1 MKPERNAYML
11 CMICNTT
18 VIVMAEGAGIGGERE
33 RRKDVT
39 IRGVDSDLYDR
50 AAEIA
55 RRTGKTIGE
64 VINEAL
70 GLFIDLSEGI
80 RAGIQPLVEGAKE
93 ASRRIGEGISSAV
106 PTVISDLEEIEVT
119 RVDLEQFDRRV
130 VFQNIDRLVFADD
143 VDPETFDRYVALIRN
158 CDEVRPPKGVSK
170 LLVLSKCR
178 RVERL
183 VTS

>member
-1 MKPERNAYML
+1 
-11 CMICNTT
+11 
-18 VIVMAEGAGIGGERE
+18 MAEEREGEFREE

-70 GLFIDLSEGI
+70 GLFIDLTEGI
-80 RAGIQPLVEGAKE
+80 RSGIQPLVDSAKE
-93 ASRRIGEGISSAV
+93 AGRKIGEGLTSAV

-119 RVDLEQFDRRV
+119 KTDLEQFGRRV

-143 VDPETFDRYVALIRN
+143 VDAETFDRYVALIRN

-183 VTS
+183 ITQWEENQ

>member
-1 MKPERNAYML
+1 MTE
-11 CMICNTT
+11 
-18 VIVMAEGAGIGGERE
+18 ESGGEFREE

-70 GLFIDLSEGI
+70 GLFIDLTEGM
-80 RAGIQPLVEGAKE
+80 RSGIQPLVDSAKE
-93 ASRRIGEGISSAV
+93 AGRRIGEGLTSAV

-119 RVDLEQFDRRV
+119 KTDLEQFGRRV

-143 VDPETFDRYVALIRN
+143 VDAETFDRYVALIRN

-183 VTS
+183 VTQ

>member
-1 MKPERNAYML
+1 M
-11 CMICNTT
+11 
-18 VIVMAEGAGIGGERE
+18 IVMAAERE
-33 RRKDVT
+33 DEFREERKKDVT

-64 VINEAL
+64 IINEAL
-70 GLFIDLSEGI
+70 GLFIDLTEGI
-80 RAGIQPLVEGAKE
+80 RSGIQPLVDSAKE
-93 ASRRIGEGISSAV
+93 ASRRIGEGLTSAV

-119 RVDLEQFDRRV
+119 KTDLEQFGRRV
-130 VFQNIDRLVFADD
+130 VFQNIDRLIFTDD
-143 VDPETFDRYVALIRN
+143 VDAETFDKYVALIRN
-158 CDEVRPPKGVSK
+158 CEEVKPPKGVSK

-183 VTS
+183 IAS